1 MVQTPYHYYRRN
13 RRNLIPLANQ
23 ETASSVDN
31 PIPTPIE
38 IPDETFITISDE
50 NPSVVQTRSGR
61 ISRPLYGL
69 LRVNNDK
76 HFVAC
81 IILKEGDVVDT
92 LGFYGNYV
100 IGVM

>member
-1 MVQTPYHYYRRN
+1 MEEF
-13 RRNLIPLANQ
+13 LDL
-23 ETASSVDN
+23 
-31 PIPTPIE
+31 
-38 IPDETFITISDE
+38 
-50 NPSVVQTRSGR
+50 
-61 ISRPLYGL
+61 LYGL